1 MQSSRLRML
10 IRGPLG
16 ASVSLG
22 RTPLRL
28 DTCQDDACRRAQP
41 KPQRGSRH
49 AAGGTLPFPPQ
60 MERPSEHGGG
70 RRGPAIAGDPTS
82 FPSDAELARTL
93 TAGQRQATLCTLTA
107 DGYPYGSVVSYAVD
121 GAGAPL
127 MLISELAEH
136 TANARGDD
144 RVSPP
149 PLLVAA
155 AAPRDGDPLGSAR
168 LTLLGRL
175 RLVDDPATPRAAYLE
190 RHPYA
195 AAYVDFTDFS
205 FWRLEV
211 EKCRFVGGFGHM
223 SWVTANAYRDASVD
237 PLAEEAGGIISHMND
252 DHADAN
258 LLYVTVLAQL
268 GDASD
273 AAMVGIDR
281 YGATL
286 RAHTPAGP
294 RLARVPFPAPL
305 QRADQSRAALIDLLQ
320 TARGQAAGGQPP
332 E

>member
-1 MQSSRLRML
+1 
-10 IRGPLG
+10 
-16 ASVSLG
+16 
-22 RTPLRL
+22 
-28 DTCQDDACRRAQP
+28 
-41 KPQRGSRH
+41 
-49 AAGGTLPFPPQ
+49 

-144 RVSPP
+144 RVSM
-149 PLLVAA
+149 LIAA

-175 RLVDDPATPRAAYLE
+175 RLADDPATPRAAYLE

-223 SWVTANAYRDASVD
+223 SWVTADAYRDAAVD

-294 RLARVPFPAPL
+294 RLARIAFPAPL
-305 QRADQSRAALIDLLQ
+305 QRAEQVRAALIGLL
-320 TARGQAAGGQPP
+320 TAARGQAAGGQPP
-332 E
+332 G